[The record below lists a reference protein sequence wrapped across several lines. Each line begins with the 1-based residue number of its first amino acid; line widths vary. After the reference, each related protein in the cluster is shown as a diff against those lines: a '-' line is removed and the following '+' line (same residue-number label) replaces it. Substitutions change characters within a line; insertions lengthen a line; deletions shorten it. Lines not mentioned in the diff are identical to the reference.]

1 MTDEE
6 IQPVNNGDLLVA
18 EDIYLTSGVHIG
30 TQQKS
35 ADMKDFIYKV
45 RQDGLYVLD
54 VKKTDESYKVRQD
67 GLYVLDV
74 KKTDERIRAAASFLS
89 RYDPK
94 RILVVSAR
102 QYGQKPAREF
112 SKAIGAPAFAGRF
125 VPGTLTNPTNPAFIE
140 PEIIVITDPAAD
152 KQALNEALNL
162 GIPIIAM
169 CDANNETRN
178 VDLVIPTNNKGRR
191 ALACIYW
198 LLSRQ
203 VLFERGDLKDP
214 EDFNMEIEDFEAKLV

>member
-1 MTDEE
+1 MSETE
-6 IQPVNNGDLLVA
+6 NMDLLVP
-18 EDIYLTSGVHIG
+18 EDTYLTSGVHIG

-54 VKKTDESYKVRQD
+54 VKKTDE
-67 GLYVLDV
+67 
-74 KKTDERIRAAASFLS
+74 RIRAAAKFLS
-89 RYDPK
+89 RFEPK

-102 QYGQKPAREF
+102 QYGQRPAREF
-112 SKAIGAPAFAGRF
+112 SKTIGAPAFAGRF
-125 VPGTLTNPTNPAFIE
+125 VPGTLTNPVVPGFVE
-140 PEIIVITDPAAD
+140 PEVIVVTDPAAD

-162 GIPIIAM
+162 GIPIVAM

-198 LLSRQ
+198 
-203 VLFERGDLKDP
+203 VLAREVLMARGDIKAN
-214 EDFNMEIEDFEAKLV
+214 EDFKMEIEDFEARL

>member
-1 MTDEE
+1 MAEE
-6 IQPVNNGDLLVA
+6 DFETTIGADLLVA

-35 ADMKDFIYKV
+35 ADMKEFIYKV
-45 RQDGLYVLD
+45 RQDGLYVL
-54 VKKTDESYKVRQD
+54 E
-67 GLYVLDV
+67 V
-74 KKTDERIRAAASFLS
+74 KKTDERIRAAAAFLA

-94 RILVVSAR
+94 RVLVVSAR

-125 VPGTLTNPTNPAFIE
+125 VPGTLTNPANPVFIE
-140 PEIIVITDPAAD
+140 PEVLVVTDPSAD

-162 GIPIIAM
+162 GIPIVAM

-191 ALACIYW
+191 ALACVYW
-198 LLSRQ
+198 LLSRE
-203 VLFERGDLKDP
+203 VLLARGDLKDP
-214 EDFNMEIEDFEAKLV
+214 ADFSMEIEDFEAKLI

>member
-6 IQPVNNGDLLVA
+6 ICNTMNADLLVA
-18 EDIYLTSGVHIG
+18 EDTYLTSGVHIG

-54 VKKTDESYKVRQD
+54 VKKTDE
-67 GLYVLDV
+67 
-74 KKTDERIRAAASFLS
+74 RIRAAAAFLS
-89 RYDPK
+89 RYDP
-94 RILVVSAR
+94 RRVLVVSAR

-125 VPGTLTNPTNPAFIE
+125 VPGTLTNPANPNFIE
-140 PEIIVITDPAAD
+140 PEVLVVTDPSAD

-162 GIPIIAM
+162 GIPIVAL

-198 LLSRQ
+198 LLSRE
-203 VLFERGDLKDP
+203 VLVARGDLKDP
-214 EDFNMEIEDFEAKLV
+214 ADFGMEIEDFEAKLV